1 LVFAHERKNQVMT
14 MRILLLN
21 PNTSAEIT
29 GLLAREARA
38 LAREVDFVPSTAAF
52 GPRYI
57 GSRVG
62 AAIAGHA
69 AVDAYTRAA
78 EGGCAFDAIILACF
92 GDPGLAALREIAP
105 CPVIGMADAAI
116 HTAAQRG
123 RRFALLTG
131 GARWVPMLQE
141 FVAALGMADRLAAVR
156 CVPQTGAEIAAD
168 PGRALPALADLAN
181 RCAAEDGADVVVLGG
196 AGLAGLAARLAPS
209 VRVPLVD
216 SLAAAVGQAVALAR
230 AGGAT
235 GVAETGPPPV
245 DSIGLSAPLTRLVS
259 GGRS

>member
-1 LVFAHERKNQVMT
+1 MT
-14 MRILLLN
+14 LRILLLN
-21 PNTSAEIT
+21 PNTSADIT
-29 GLLAREARA
+29 DLLAREARA
-38 LAREVDFVPSTAAF
+38 MVGEVEFVPATAAF

-69 AVDAYTRAA
+69 AVDAYARAA
-78 EGGCAFDAIILACF
+78 EGGRPLDAVILACF

-105 CPVIGMADAAI
+105 CPVIGMAEAAI

-131 GARWVPMLQE
+131 GARWVPMLEE

-168 PGRALPALADLAN
+168 PGRALPALAELAN
-181 RCAAEDGADVVVLGG
+181 RCAAEDRADVVVLGG

-216 SLAAAVGQAVALAR
+216 SLAAAVGQAIALAR
-230 AGGAT
+230 AGGTAGT
-235 GVAETGPPPV
+235 GQTVPPPV
-245 DSIGLSAPLTRLVS
+245 DSVGLSAALTCLVS
-259 GGRS
+259 GDRS

>member
-1 LVFAHERKNQVMT
+1 

-21 PNTSAEIT
+21 PNTSADIT
-29 GLLAREARA
+29 DLLAREARA
-38 LAREVDFVPSTAAF
+38 LAGDVDFVPATAAF

-57 GSRVG
+57 GSRVA

-69 AVDAYTRAA
+69 AVDAYARAA
-78 EGGCAFDAIILACF
+78 EGGRTFDAVLLACF

-168 PGRALPALADLAN
+168 TGRALPALADLAN

-209 VRVPLVD
+209 VGVPLVD
-216 SLAAAVGQAVALAR
+216 SLAAAVGQAIALAR
-230 AGGAT
+230 SGGT
-235 GVAETGPPPV
+235 AEAQGKRLPPV
-245 DSIGLSAPLTRLVS
+245 ESVGLSAALARLVS
-259 GGRS
+259 GGRP

>member
-1 LVFAHERKNQVMT
+1 

-21 PNTSAEIT
+21 PNTSADIT
-29 GLLAREARA
+29 DLLAREARA
-38 LAREVDFVPSTAAF
+38 LAGDVDFVPATAAF

-57 GSRVG
+57 GSRVA

-69 AVDAYTRAA
+69 AVDAYARAA
-78 EGGCAFDAIILACF
+78 EGGRTFDAVLLACF

-168 PGRALPALADLAN
+168 TGRALPALADLAN

-209 VRVPLVD
+209 VGVPLVD
-216 SLAAAVGQAVALAR
+216 SLAAAVGQAIALAR
-230 AGGAT
+230 SGGT
-235 GVAETGPPPV
+235 AEAQGTRLPPV
-245 DSIGLSAPLTRLVS
+245 ESVGLSAALARLVS
-259 GGRS
+259 GGRP

>member
-1 LVFAHERKNQVMT
+1 

-21 PNTSAEIT
+21 PNTSADIT
-29 GLLAREARA
+29 DLLAREARA
-38 LAREVDFVPSTAAF
+38 LAGDVDFVPATAAF

-57 GSRVG
+57 GSRVA

-69 AVDAYTRAA
+69 AVDTYARAA
-78 EGGCAFDAIILACF
+78 EGGRTFDAVLLACF

-168 PGRALPALADLAN
+168 TSRALPALADLAN
-181 RCAAEDGADVVVLGG
+181 RCAAEDGADVVILGG

-216 SLAAAVGQAVALAR
+216 SLAAAVGQAIALAR
-230 AGGAT
+230 SGGT
-235 GVAETGPPPV
+235 AEAQGARLPPV
-245 DSIGLSAPLTRLVS
+245 ESVGLSAALARLVS
-259 GGRS
+259 GGRP

>member
-1 LVFAHERKNQVMT
+1 MT
-14 MRILLLN
+14 LRILLLN
-21 PNTSAEIT
+21 PNTSADIT
-29 GLLAREARA
+29 DLLAREARA
-38 LAREVDFVPSTAAF
+38 MVGEVEFVPATAAF

-69 AVDAYTRAA
+69 ALDAYARAA
-78 EGGCAFDAIILACF
+78 DGGPSFDAVLLACF

-105 CPVIGMADAAI
+105 CPVIGMAEAAI

-131 GARWVPMLQE
+131 GARWVPMLEE

-168 PGRALPALADLAN
+168 PGRALPVL
-181 RCAAEDGADVVVLGG
+181 ADVVVLGG

-216 SLAAAVGQAVALAR
+216 SLAAAVGQAVALGR
-230 AGGAT
+230 AGSPSAA
-235 GVAETGPPPV
+235 AETGPPPV
-245 DSIGLSAPLTRLVS
+245 DSVGLSASLTRLVS
-259 GGRS
+259 GDRS

>member
-1 LVFAHERKNQVMT
+1 MGGSILGASHVRL
-14 MRILLLN
+14 LLLN
-21 PNTSAEIT
+21 PNTSADIT
-29 GLLAREARA
+29 DLLLREARA
-38 LAREVDFVPSTAAF
+38 LAGDVEFVPATAAF

-69 AVDAYTRAA
+69 ALDAYARAT
-78 EGGCAFDAIILACF
+78 EGGLAFDAVILACF

-131 GARWVPMLQE
+131 GARWVPMLHE
-141 FVAALGMADRLAAVR
+141 FVSAMGMMDRLAAVR
-156 CVPQTGAEIAAD
+156 SIPQTGAQIAANPD
-168 PGRALPALADLAN
+168 RALPALAELAN
-181 RCAAEDGADVVVLGG
+181 RCADEDGADVVVLGG

-216 SLAAAVGQAVALAR
+216 SLAAAVSQAIALAS
-230 AGGAT
+230 AGGAA
-235 GVAETGPPPV
+235 GVAGIGPAPV
-245 DSIGLSAPLTRLVS
+245 DSVGLPAALTRLVS
-259 GGRS
+259 GNPS

>member
-1 LVFAHERKNQVMT
+1 

-21 PNTSAEIT
+21 PNTSAEMT
-29 GLLAREARA
+29 GLLAREART
-38 LAREVDFVPSTAAF
+38 LAGDAEFVPATAAF

-69 AVDAYTRAA
+69 ALDAYARAA
-78 EGGCAFDAIILACF
+78 EGGSIFDAVILACF

-105 CPVIGMADAAI
+105 CPVIGMADASI

-131 GARWVPMLQE
+131 GARWVPMLRE
-141 FVAALGMADRLAAVR
+141 FVATLGMADRLAAVR

-168 PGRALPALADLAN
+168 PDRALPALADLAT
-181 RCAAEDGADVVVLGG
+181 RCADEDGAEVVVLGG

-216 SLAAAVGQAVALAR
+216 SLAAAVGRAIALAR
-230 AGGAT
+230 AAGAAGAVT
-235 GVAETGPPPV
+235 TGPPPV
-245 DSIGLSAPLTRLVS
+245 DSVGLSPSLTRLVS